1 MSRGGFKAFCVDV
14 NGVVGGGSITDV
26 EGVLSQITA
35 GIVETSQ
42 GWSFDSTKTASKND
56 FVNVGKSGRA
66 QFLTHSGGA
75 KLCISMCIT
84 GGTTA
89 PFNLN
94 SYANPESGP
103 TSMDGILGGGGL
115 SISMIPPNRGDYDIT
130 KITQSDFMP
139 NSALRLSGFGMS
151 YDSSY
156 CPKCFVER
164 RDMNGKTFRYMIIV
178 RNDVI
183 LAAGR
188 RLDNYDSCVFFMIG
202 NFVDCAQEG
211 DLNSYASFNPFR
223 DYNSS
228 SEGDD
233 DLESFRQSDESSKS
247 ISPENFS
254 NAQIYAADGGLLSY
268 KTTYSDTATTA
279 RDSNALVTRNTYLV
293 KSFSS
298 DSRRF
303 VSFNVM
309 MNPNPN
315 GDISCGV
322 TSYDYYKGVINPE
335 VLCQIYHD
343 VSQMPLSKGVL
354 LDGGN
359 YKHLCNG
366 VIIGWDS
373 SNTVDFWN

>member
-26 EGVLSQITA
+26 EGVLSQITD
-35 GIVETSQ
+35 GIVGTSQ
-42 GWSFDSTKTASKND
+42 GWSFDSTKTAGKND
-56 FVNVGKSGRA
+56 FVNVGTSGRA
-66 QFLTHSGGA
+66 QFLTHSSGA

-84 GGTTA
+84 RGTKA

-115 SISMIPPNRGDYDIT
+115 SISMIPPNRGDYEIT

-164 RDMNGKTFRYMIIV
+164 RDMSGKTFRYMIIV

-211 DLNSYASFNPFR
+211 DLNSYASFNPFC

-233 DLESFRQSDESSKS
+233 NLKSFRQSGTSSEP
-247 ISPENFS
+247 ISPGDFS

-279 RDSNALVTRNTYLV
+279 RDSDALVTRNADLV
-293 KSFSS
+293 KSFGSN
-298 DSRRF
+298 SRRF
-303 VSFNVM
+303 VSFNVA
-309 MNPNPN
+309 MNPKSNS
-315 GDISCGV
+315 DTSCGV
-322 TSYDYYKGVINPE
+322 IPYDYYKGVINPE
-335 VLCQIYHD
+335 VLCQTYHD
-343 VSQMPLSKGVL
+343 VQLMPLSKGAL

>member
-26 EGVLSQITA
+26 EGVLSQITD
-35 GIVETSQ
+35 GIVGTSQ
-42 GWSFDSTKTASKND
+42 GWGFDSTKTASKND
-56 FVNVGKSGRA
+56 FVNVGTSGRA
-66 QFLTHSGGA
+66 QFLTHSSGA

-84 GGTTA
+84 GGTT
-89 PFNLN
+89 PSFNLN

-103 TSMDGILGGGGL
+103 TLMDGILGGGGL

-164 RDMNGKTFRYMIIV
+164 RDMKDKTFRYMIIV

-211 DLNSYASFNPFR
+211 DLNSYASFNPFCI
-223 DYNSS
+223 YNSS

-233 DLESFRQSDESSKS
+233 DLESFRQSYKSSTS
-247 ISPENFS
+247 ICPSDFS

-279 RDSNALVTRNTYLV
+279 RDSDALVTTCVTKDRVLGH
-293 KSFSS
+293 
-298 DSRRF
+298 
-303 VSFNVM
+303 
-309 MNPNPN
+309 NPVAALYTA
-315 GDISCGV
+315 DF
-322 TSYDYYKGVINPE
+322 YYKKLKKTQE
-335 VLCQIYHD
+335 
-343 VSQMPLSKGVL
+343 
-354 LDGGN
+354 
-359 YKHLCNG
+359 
-366 VIIGWDS
+366 
-373 SNTVDFWN
+373 